1 MFIHMA
7 PPKPLLLM
15 ILDGFG
21 IAQDSDDNAVRVA
34 STPNIDRIMAQ
45 YPNTR
50 IVASGTMVG
59 LPEGQMGNS
68 EVGHLNLGAGRVVY
82 QDIMRINNSIKTG
95 DFFSNPRLLEAI
107 DNVKEHGT
115 ALHIMGLVSDGG
127 VHSDLLHLF
136 ALLEMAHTHSIKDVF
151 VHVFLDG
158 RDVPPKSAVT
168 YIRQLE
174 KKMEELGTGRI
185 ATVSGRYYAMD
196 RDNRWERVQLAYDA
210 ITLGAGK
217 TAPTAEDAVLQSYE
231 KGENDEFVRPTV
243 IGHGAKP
250 PALLADHDS
259 VIFFNFRSDRAREL
273 TRAMIMPDF
282 SGFAREAYHPHL
294 YFASMTEYDLTLPT
308 HIIFPHQQLD
318 NTLGEYLS
326 RCGLRQLRIAETEK
340 YAHVTFF
347 FNGGVE
353 KPNAGEDRVLI
364 HSPKVATYDLKPGM
378 SAYEVTDEVISKIG
392 TGVYDVIILNFA
404 NCDMVGHTGDMNAT
418 VAAVEAVDECVG
430 KVVEAV
436 ISVEGAVIITAD
448 HGNAEQMKNE
458 EGAHT
463 AHTLN
468 DVPIIVVCDSDGDTP
483 VKLRSG
489 GCLADVAPT
498 MLDILKLKQ
507 PEEMTG
513 LSLIKH

>member
-1 MFIHMA
+1 
-7 PPKPLLLM
+7 M

-21 IAQDSDDNAVRVA
+21 IAENSDDNAVRVA
-34 STPNIDRIMAQ
+34 STPNIDRFMAQ

-50 IVASGTMVG
+50 IAASGTMVG

-82 QDIMRINNSIKTG
+82 QDIMRINNSIEKG
-95 DFFSNPRLLEAI
+95 DLFSNPRLLEAI
-107 DNVKEHGT
+107 NNVKEHGT

-127 VHSDLLHLF
+127 VHSELTHLF
-136 ALLEMAHTHSIKDVF
+136 ALLEMAHKHGINDVF
-151 VHVFLDG
+151 VHAFLDG

-174 KKMEELGTGRI
+174 KNMKELGTGRI

-210 ITLGAGK
+210 ITLGAGH

-231 KGENDEFVRPTV
+231 KGENDEFVCPTL
-243 IGHGAKP
+243 ISGDNGAKP

-282 SGFAREAYHPHL
+282 SGFARGAYHPHL

-308 HIIFPHQQLD
+308 HIIFPQQHLD

-353 KPNAGEDRVLI
+353 KPNVGEDRALI
-364 HSPKVATYDLKPGM
+364 HSPKVATYDLKPEM
-378 SAYEVTDEVISKIG
+378 SAYEVTDEVIAKIG
-392 TGVYDVIILNFA
+392 SGMYDVIILNFA

-418 VAAVEAVDECVG
+418 VAAVEVVDECVG

-436 ISVEGAVIITAD
+436 MYVEGAVIITAD
-448 HGNAEQMKNE
+448 HGNAEQMRNE
-458 EGAHT
+458 DGAHT

-468 DVPIIVVCDSDGDTP
+468 DVPMIVVWDSDIDGDYGMP

-513 LSLIKH
+513 LSLIIH